1 MDLHKQY
8 VAILLLK
15 KIKHDIF
22 GKANKTMN
30 FYLQYDRNLGKNF
43 FLKNTN
49 YIQHFPQK
57 TELKRPG
64 LLLFH

>member
-22 GKANKTMN
+22 GKANKTIN

-43 FLKNTN
+43 FK
-49 YIQHFPQK
+49 K
-57 TELKRPG
+57 THKLHSSFSAEN
-64 LLLFH
+64 

>member
-1 MDLHKQY
+1 MMDLHKQY

-30 FYLQYDRNLGKNF
+30 FYLQYDWNLGKNF
-43 FLKNTN
+43 FLKNT
-49 YIQHFPQK
+49 
-57 TELKRPG
+57 
-64 LLLFH
+64 